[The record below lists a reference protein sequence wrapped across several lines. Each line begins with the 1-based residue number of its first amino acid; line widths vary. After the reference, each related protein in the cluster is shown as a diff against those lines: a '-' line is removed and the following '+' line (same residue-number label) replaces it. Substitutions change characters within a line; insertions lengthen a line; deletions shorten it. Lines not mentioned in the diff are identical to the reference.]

1 MDNWKRTLLR
11 TLVIL
16 VVAAPALYLTVM
28 VLQFLNR
35 PYITETAVT
44 ATMTDSV
51 YCQGAV
57 VFSEQ
62 TLPASGG
69 EIGYLVTDGIRV
81 SEGTQV
87 AEQYTDSLQAQ
98 ARKELQQV
106 EQQIELLEDSQVS
119 GSMEALSAQTR
130 SAMLNVLD
138 ALASHEYTQA
148 MAGAQD
154 YLLAANR
161 LKVTTGQSS
170 GFAETLAALNER
182 KAALLQQIGSPAA
195 VTAPDGGY
203 FISARNASF
212 LSVDGETLA
221 GMTAQQLAEA
231 LEAGLQLSSDGYC
244 GKIVTSY
251 TWHFYGVCT
260 LEESEKFTEGSKV
273 SVSFP
278 DRGGSVLPAVV
289 SAVEPEEG
297 TDLVKITL
305 ECEYMGAGV
314 LALGQETARID
325 FASYEGIRVPAEAL
339 HIVDGQKC
347 VYVKLGNLA
356 RKRNIQV
363 LYEDENYLLVPS
375 DGKVGG
381 DSEVRLYDEIIVS
394 GMDLYDGKKL

>member
-1 MDNWKRTLLR
+1 MENGKYTLLR
-11 TLVIL
+11 TIIIL
-16 VVAAPALYLTVM
+16 AIAAPALYLAVM
-28 VLQFLNR
+28 LLQFVNR

-57 VFSEQ
+57 VFSEK
-62 TLPASGG
+62 TLSASGA

-87 AEQYTDSLQAQ
+87 AELYSDSRQAQ
-98 ARKELQQV
+98 CRRELQQL
-106 EQQIELLEDSQVS
+106 EAQIELLENSQVS
-119 GSMEALSAQTR
+119 GSVDALSAQTR
-130 SAMLNVLD
+130 SAMLDVLD
-138 ALASHEYTQA
+138 ALASHAYDQA
-148 MAGAQD
+148 ALGAQD

-161 LKVTTGQSS
+161 LKVTTGQSD
-170 GFAETLAALNER
+170 GFAETLAALNDQ
-182 KAALLQQIGSPAA
+182 KASLLQQIGSPTA
-195 VTAPDGGY
+195 VTAPAGGY

-212 LSVDGETLA
+212 LAVDGQTLA
-221 GMTAQQLAEA
+221 QMSAQQLSQA
-231 LEAGLQLSSDGYC
+231 LQEGIVQSSDGYS

-260 LEESEKFTEGSKV
+260 LEESEKFTQGGKV
-273 SVSFP
+273 SISFP
-278 DRGGSVLPAVV
+278 ERSSSVLPATVT
-289 SAVEPEEG
+289 AVEPQEG

-314 LALGQETARID
+314 LALGQENARID

-363 LYEDENYLLVPS
+363 LYEDDNYLLVPS